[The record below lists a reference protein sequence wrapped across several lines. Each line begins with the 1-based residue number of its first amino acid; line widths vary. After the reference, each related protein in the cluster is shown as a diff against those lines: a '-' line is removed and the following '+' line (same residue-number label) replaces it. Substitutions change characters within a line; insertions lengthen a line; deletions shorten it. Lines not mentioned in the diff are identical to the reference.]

1 MFSPGF
7 SVVFENEVTTGGL
20 IAKTTTVLASV
31 PAIIFATR
39 GTYLE
44 FASGVTFKEP
54 SAGSKVATP
63 GTVAQPFASVTARP
77 VQLPEKGLRLGA
89 TTTSMVDDSTSVP
102 TVKTSL
108 AFAIGVPSASTIL
121 IL

>member
-1 MFSPGF
+1 M
-7 SVVFENEVTTGGL
+7 
-20 IAKTTTVLASV
+20 LASL

-39 GTYLE
+39 GMYLE
-44 FASGVTFKEP
+44 FTSGVTDKEP
-54 SAGSKVATP
+54 SAGNSIATP

-77 VQLPEKGLRLGA
+77 VQLPENGNKLAA
-89 TTTSMVDDSTSVP
+89 TTTSIVEVSISEP
-102 TVKTSL
+102 TVRTSL